1 MRLRD
6 SVELFEL
13 GGIPMAGN
21 TDTGGIIGL
30 TPQGERLC
38 RAMAEGDVDRG
49 EVPEDC
55 EELLAALG
63 RGGYLDADGPRARRS
78 PASAYLHVTQR
89 CNLSCR
95 FCYSEDAG
103 RNALPDPS
111 LDDLLASV
119 DLLAALGVRRLV
131 VSGGEPFLRDDLEDV
146 ARHAAGAGIAQ
157 VVVLT
162 NGLLVTEERLRPLAG
177 LVSCV
182 AVAFDGTS
190 DAAVAHLRGRQSF
203 SRLVRAVEVVR
214 AAGIETRILPTLHG
228 RNLGDIEGYR
238 RLADELGATLSF
250 SLLCAP
256 ADDLGDYALGEGQM
270 RELARRALEG
280 VTISNDDV
288 ASGPVGAALCARR
301 SCGAGVTTL
310 SVAADGT
317 VYPCHMLH
325 DPRLAMGSAWTASP
339 EDIASSPVAQSFL
352 ELDAADFE
360 RCGDCGSRV
369 ACGGG
374 CRARALWS
382 SGDLRGCDPYCE
394 LSRSY
399 YDLVG
404 ARLARRFGREG

>member
-13 GGIPMAGN
+13 GGVPMAGN
-21 TDTGGIIGL
+21 TDTGGIVGL

-49 EVPEDC
+49 EVPGDC
-55 EELLAALG
+55 EELLAALE
-63 RGGYLDADGPRARRS
+63 RGGYLDAGPRTRRS

-89 CNLSCR
+89 CNLSCK

-111 LDDLLASV
+111 LDHLLSSV

-131 VSGGEPFLRDDLEDV
+131 VSGGEPFLRDDLADL
-146 ARHAAGAGIAQ
+146 ARHAVDSGMGQ

-162 NGLLVTEERLRPLAG
+162 NGLLVDEGRLAPLSG

-190 DAAVAHLRGRQSF
+190 DAAAAHLRGRQSF
-203 SRLVRAVEVVR
+203 SRLVRAVEAVR
-214 AAGIETRILPTLHG
+214 AAGIEARILPTLHG
-228 RNLGDIEGYR
+228 RNLGDIDGYR

-256 ADDLGDYALGEGQM
+256 AGELADYALTEGQM

-280 VTISNDDV
+280 VAISNDEV
-288 ASGPVGAALCARR
+288 APGPAGAALCARR

-325 DPRLAMGSAWTASP
+325 DPRLAMGSAWAASP
-339 EDIASSPVAQSFL
+339 ADIASSPVARSFL
-352 ELDAADFE
+352 ELDSAGFD
-360 RCGDCGSRV
+360 RCGSCGSRV

-374 CRARALWS
+374 CRARALSS
-382 SGDLRGCDPYCE
+382 SGDLRGHDPYCE

-404 ARLARRFGREG
+404 TRLARRFGREG